1 MSQSGEKR
9 MDYPHNIFI
18 KNEPKWRKKDGLNN
32 VTCNFK
38 TWIITGNLFEY
49 WPDLVKSKPIIYIY
63 PAIIKR
69 PLIAACSVLKE
80 TDELLTETKELTS
93 SKYL

>member
-1 MSQSGEKR
+1 MLKMFSSTLAFQIEKKGWTK
-9 MDYPHNIFI
+9 Y
-18 KNEPKWRKKDGLNN
+18 

-49 WPDLVKSKPIIYIY
+49 WPDLGKSKPIIYIY
-63 PAIIKR
+63 PAIIKK
-69 PLIAACSVLKE
+69 PLRAAYSVLKE
-80 TDELLTETKELTS
+80 TDELLTAAKELTS